1 LPAEV
6 VTAAIGQLRADLG
19 DGAWAA
25 KNAELLGRTELDLG
39 LRLVVRDL

>member
-6 VTAAIGQLRADLG
+6 VTAAIGQLRADLD
-19 DGAWAA
+19 DGAWEA
-25 KNAELLGRTELDLG
+25 KNVELLELTELDLG